1 MGNINIYGRTENN
14 VKRDNAKIL
23 ILAALSAIASLYA
36 IFLFLTTKSPA
47 VLGSYGIYNA
57 PEESRDTSCRSLI
70 AVSMYLGILGWVL
83 TVYEIMSAKKFQF
96 NGSLRKIIDREGFDR
111 DIYRI
116 FSSRGGSK
124 RFAIMQTLAT
134 PKLRNEIAR
143 ITNIDWKEVD
153 RNIRILEESN
163 LVKMQYSHGS
173 LNVYRLTETGEDL
186 IKVIIS
192 YESRISKNRDSA
204 KN

>member
-1 MGNINIYGRTENN
+1 MGNINIKGRTKNN

-36 IFLFLTTKSPA
+36 ILLFLVIKSPA
-47 VLGSYGIYNA
+47 VVNSYGFYAA
-57 PEESRDTSCRSLI
+57 PAASRDTFSRSLI
-70 AVSMYLGILGWVL
+70 PVSMYLGILGWVL

-96 NGSLRKIIDREGFDR
+96 NGSLRKIIDSEGFDR

-124 RFAIMQTLAT
+124 RLAIMQTLET

-153 RNIRILEESN
+153 RNIRILKASN
-163 LVKMQYSHGS
+163 FVKMQYSHGS

-186 IKVIIS
+186 IKIIIS
-192 YESRISKNRDSA
+192 YESRTSKNRDLV
-204 KN
+204 KT

>member
-36 IFLFLTTKSPA
+36 IFLFLATKSLA
-47 VLGSYGIYNA
+47 VLGSYGLYAA
-57 PEESRDTSCRSLI
+57 PEESRDTLGRSLI

-83 TVYEIMSAKKFQF
+83 TVYEIITAKKFQF
-96 NGSLRKIIDREGFDR
+96 NGSLRKIIDSEGFDR

-124 RFAIMQTLAT
+124 RLSIMQTLAT

-153 RNIRILEESN
+153 RNIRILEASN

-186 IKVIIS
+186 IKIIIS
-192 YESRISKNRDSA
+192 YESRTSKN
-204 KN
+204 